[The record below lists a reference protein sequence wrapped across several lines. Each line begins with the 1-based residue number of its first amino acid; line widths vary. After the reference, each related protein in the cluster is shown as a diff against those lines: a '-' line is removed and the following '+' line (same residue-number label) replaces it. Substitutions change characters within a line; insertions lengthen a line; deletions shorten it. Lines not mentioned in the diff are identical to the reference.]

1 MSKRRSKADWIEAGI
16 ELLKADGAMT
26 VDALCRAV
34 GRTKGS
40 FYHHFG
46 DLTGFQ
52 DALLSAWEQ
61 QFTEGIIKAAEQLE
75 SPADRW
81 ALVDSMARS
90 ADFAAERAIRHW
102 AFQDARVQQVVAR
115 VDERRIAYLASTF
128 SGEDAYELAT
138 IEYAAFVGV
147 EHLFIALGE
156 AHSVRLSVLLR
167 RALQT
172 IDEQG
177 AS

>member
-26 VDALCRAV
+26 VDRLCRAV

-46 DLTGFQ
+46 DLSGFQ
-52 DALLSAWEQ
+52 NALLSAWEQ
-61 QFTEGIIKAAEQLE
+61 QFTEGIIVAAELLD

-81 ALVDSMARS
+81 ALVDAMARA

-102 AFQDARVQQVVAR
+102 AFHDPRAQQVVAR
-115 VDERRIAYLASTF
+115 VDERRIAYLATTF
-128 SGEDAYELAT
+128 PGDDAHDLAT
-138 IEYAAFVGV
+138 VEYAAFIGV

-156 AHSVRLSVLLR
+156 AQSEKLSALLR
-167 RALQT
+167 RALET
-172 IDEQG
+172 IAEQG
-177 AS
+177 A